1 MKTYFL
7 LLIVKPQFQTLLLQL
22 LKLMV
27 LHPPTQVMIFFVTPI
42 TIQDESIACS
52 DSVTDPIPIQVSS
65 LHSDSSPAAFDST
78 DSSVPTFVT
87 SVLASTSTNEPP
99 LVPIRRSSRQST
111 KPVYLQDYVCA
122 TNVSSAPYDVA
133 DGLTYSHLE
142 PCYQSYLLAV
152 STSP

>member
-1 MKTYFL
+1 MSL
-7 LLIVKPQFQTLLLQL
+7 LLVQILL
-22 LKLMV
+22 
-27 LHPPTQVMIFFVTPI
+27 P
-42 TIQDESIACS
+42 
-52 DSVTDPIPIQVSS
+52 DPIPIQVSS

-111 KPVYLQDYVCA
+111 KPVYLQDHVWAA
-122 TNVSSAPYDVA
+122 THVSGAPYDLA

>member
-1 MKTYFL
+1 
-7 LLIVKPQFQTLLLQL
+7 
-22 LKLMV
+22 
-27 LHPPTQVMIFFVTPI
+27 MIFFVIPI

-78 DSSVPTFVT
+78 DSPIPTSVTFVP
-87 SVLASTSTNEPP
+87 ASTSTNEPP
-99 LVPIRRSSRQST
+99 SAPMRRSSRQST
-111 KPVYLQDYVCA
+111 KPVYLQDHVCTA
-122 TNVSSAPYDVA
+122 THVSGSPYDLA